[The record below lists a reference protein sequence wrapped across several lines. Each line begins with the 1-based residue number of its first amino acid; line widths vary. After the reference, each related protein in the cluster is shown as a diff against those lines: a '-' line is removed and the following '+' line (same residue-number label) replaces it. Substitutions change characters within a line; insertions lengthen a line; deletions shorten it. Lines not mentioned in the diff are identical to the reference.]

1 MRDRAEAFERFSR
14 AVDGPLTVLALA
26 MIPLIV
32 LPLVMNL
39 SPAMERAF
47 LAIDYLIWAIFAAE
61 YAIKLYLTPNRRQF
75 VLGHI
80 PDLIIVV
87 VPMLRPLRIL
97 RSVRLLRL
105 LRLARLAAFATTG
118 LHEARGILRHRGLN
132 WVLLIVLVLNL
143 VAAAAVLEF
152 ECDHPEGNISSYPD
166 ALWWA
171 VTTITTVGYG
181 DRFPMSPAGR
191 GVAVVLMIAGIAL
204 FGVITATIAAY
215 FVEQKAE
222 DDLGGRLDQILERL
236 DRIEAELPTD
246 EQAGMR
252 PRMAPTG
259 TRGE

>member
-1 MRDRAEAFERFSR
+1 VTKGRGEAFERFSR

-26 MIPLIV
+26 MVPLIV
-32 LPLVMNL
+32 LPVVVDL
-39 SPAMERAF
+39 SPAVEGAF
-47 LAIDYLIWAIFAAE
+47 LAVDYLIWAVFAAE
-61 YAIKLYLTPNRRQF
+61 YGIKLYLAPHRRRF
-75 VLGHI
+75 VAHHI

-87 VPMLRPLRIL
+87 VPMLRPLRVL

-105 LRLARLAAFATTG
+105 LRLARLVAFATKGVRET
-118 LHEARGILRHRGLN
+118 RGILRHRGLN
-132 WVLLIVLVLNL
+132 WVLLIILVLNL

-152 ECDHPEGNISSYPD
+152 ERDNPDANIDSYPD

-191 GVAVVLMIAGIAL
+191 GVAVALMIAGIAM

-222 DDLGGRLDQILERL
+222 ADVADRLGQIMERL
-236 DRIEAELPTD
+236 DCIEARLPAEA
-246 EQAGMR
+246 EQ
-252 PRMAPTG
+252 PRERA
-259 TRGE
+259 RH

>member
-1 MRDRAEAFERFSR
+1 VRDRGEAFERFSR
-14 AVDGPLTVLALA
+14 AVDGPLTVLALL
-26 MIPLIV
+26 MVPLIV
-32 LPLVMNL
+32 LPLVVDL
-39 SPAMERAF
+39 SPGTESAF
-47 LAIDYLIWAIFAAE
+47 LAIDYLIWAVFATE
-61 YAIKLYLTPNRRQF
+61 YAIKLYLAPNRRRF
-75 VLGHI
+75 VAHHI

-87 VPMLRPLRIL
+87 VPMLRPLRVL

-105 LRLARLAAFATTG
+105 LRLVRLAAFAAKG

-132 WVLLIVLVLNL
+132 WVLLIVLILNL

-152 ECDHPEGNISSYPD
+152 ERGNPQANINSYPD

-191 GVAVVLMIAGIAL
+191 GVAVVLMIAGIAM

-222 DDLGGRLDQILERL
+222 EDLAGRLDQIMKRL
-236 DRIEAELPTD
+236 DTIEERFQSD
-246 EQAGMR
+246 EQAR
-252 PRMAPTG
+252 
-259 TRGE
+259 RGV

>member
-1 MRDRAEAFERFSR
+1 VTRDRGEAFERFSR
-14 AVDGPLTVLALA
+14 AVDGPMMVLALA

-32 LPLVMNL
+32 VPLVLDL
-39 SPAMERAF
+39 SPATERAF
-47 LAIDYLIWAIFAAE
+47 LSIDYVLWAVFAAE
-61 YAIKLYLTPNRRQF
+61 YGIKLCLAPNRRQF
-75 VLGHI
+75 VAYHI

-87 VPMLRPLRIL
+87 VPMLRPMRVL

-105 LRLARLAAFATTG
+105 LRLALLGGFAAKG
-118 LHEARGILRHRGLN
+118 LRETRNILRHRGLN

-143 VAAAAVLEF
+143 IAAAAVLEF
-152 ECDHPEGNISSYPD
+152 ERGNPQANIGSYPD

-191 GVAVVLMIAGIAL
+191 GVAVVLMIAGIAM

-222 DDLGGRLDQILERL
+222 EDLAGRL
-236 DRIEAELPTD
+236 DRILKRLDTLEERLQSDQQAERSHD
-246 EQAGMR
+246 ASR
-252 PRMAPTG
+252 ASS
-259 TRGE
+259 